1 MDPDIRNLLVRARAL
16 LTGVAA
22 DDDEPRATIAGRLR
36 ADIHAKLI
44 ETAPHPASQDE
55 KAA

>member
-16 LTGVAA
+16 LTGMAA
-22 DDDEPRATIAGRLR
+22 DEEEPRATIASRLR
-36 ADIHAKLI
+36 ADIHAKLT
-44 ETAPHPASQDE
+44 ETAPPQAE